1 MAKKPIASPD
11 KVPHM
16 PGGFPNFKR
25 HLAAIHRMPP
35 THAGSRKFHAS
46 DVIYAMLRHGVGK
59 SLLRRAGSGPMQDS
73 LTAEK
78 AKAVDKMPKFKK
90 LTSNTLWG
98 SILKKPM

>member
-1 MAKKPIASPD
+1 MGKLKID

-35 THAGSRKFHAS
+35 THATPRKFHAS
-46 DVIYAMLRHGVGK
+46 DVIYAMLRHGVG
-59 SLLRRAGSGPMQDS
+59 STLLRRTGSGPVQDS
-73 LTAEK
+73 LTA
-78 AKAVDKMPKFKK
+78 DKVKMKSGKSGR
-90 LTSNTLWG
+90 LNSNTLWG